1 MDGESAATT
10 RFFQVIIAVLAL
22 VGIYYLYQY
31 LFGGAGMTSTTLL
44 GPKTVAQTD
53 PAKPIVIPSSNMPGM
68 YEGGEFSIS
77 MWLYIQNWSY
87 RAGKNKHILSIGGTN
102 FDTIRVYLAGNKP
115 QLKVRLHTRD
125 SSQVTTTTSSS
136 GVPSDALEKSTIT
149 GLFQNIETDSG
160 MLDASPLCDLPEIDL
175 QRWVQITIS
184 INGKTCDVYMDGKLA
199 RSCVLPSF
207 YKVDKS
213 GYNAT
218 VLGFGGFGGYVA
230 SMNMYSYA
238 MTPDQIYHAYMA
250 GPAPITD
257 FGAYLKSFFEPRP
270 TNINV

>member
-1 MDGESAATT
+1 MDGESSATT

-22 VGIYYLYQY
+22 VGLYYLYQY
-31 LFGGAGMTSTTLL
+31 LFGVAGMTSTALV

-53 PAKPIVIPSSNMPGM
+53 AAKPIVIPSSNMPGL
-68 YEGGEFSIS
+68 YEGGEFTIS
-77 MWLYIQNWSY
+77 MWVYIQNWTY

-102 FDTIRVYLAGNKP
+102 FDTIRVYLAANKP

-125 SSQVTTTTSSS
+125 SGQVTQTTSTG
-136 GVPSDALEKSTIT
+136 GVPSDSLERATMT
-149 GLFQNIETDSG
+149 TTFNNMETDSG
-160 MLDASPLCDLPEIDL
+160 MLDSSPLCDLPEIDL
-175 QRWVQITIS
+175 QRWVQVVIS

-207 YKVDKS
+207 YKVDKG

-270 TNINV
+270 ANINV